1 MKNVSKC
8 LLLIASIITAQ
19 PSQDVIFQNFRTNW
33 LFYCL
38 AYAEEIEFLKT
49 EIDKKLQKI
58 SLAIAHGGVYLTRYN
73 LYDYGL
79 TLDETIYLNETEL
92 QKEWDWLNQYK
103 QDHLS

>member
-49 EIDKKLQKI
+49 DKTKIISAWAQPEGCTPYNHGPYFRKLEIKRLKARLKTLQKKLTK
-58 SLAIAHGGVYLTRYN
+58 V
-73 LYDYGL
+73 
-79 TLDETIYLNETEL
+79 
-92 QKEWDWLNQYK
+92 
-103 QDHLS
+103 